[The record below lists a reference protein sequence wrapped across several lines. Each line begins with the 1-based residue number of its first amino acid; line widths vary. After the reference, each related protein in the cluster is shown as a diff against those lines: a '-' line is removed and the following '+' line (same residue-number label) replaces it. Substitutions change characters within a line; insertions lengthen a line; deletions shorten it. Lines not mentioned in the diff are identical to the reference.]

1 MTTIDLHTHVL
12 PERWPSWTER
22 SGYAGWIEL
31 APESPGCA
39 RMIQTTSVD
48 GSTPPRDF
56 RAVGAN
62 LWDPSARLREMDA
75 AGVDVQVLSTV
86 PVMFAYWARAGD
98 AHDLARL
105 LNDHVAGIMAGAPR
119 VRVGESKAGSAPARA
134 IPRFLG
140 LGTIPLQDPA
150 LACRELERCV
160 RELGLPGVQIGSHVE
175 GGERSGVSRAWNLD
189 EDALRPVFAEAER
202 LGAAV
207 FVHPW
212 DMMGSAE
219 MPRHWLPWLVGMP
232 AETCR
237 AIASVLMGGVL
248 DEFPRLRLCFAH
260 GGGSFAGT
268 IGRIEHG
275 FRVRPD
281 LCQTRTR
288 TSPREYVARPDGTPA
303 RFYVDSLVHDAE
315 ALRAIVRLLGDRRVA
330 LGSDYPFPL
339 GEERPGELIRSL
351 GIDRLSESRLLG
363 GTAMEFLGLG
373 GPASGA

>member
-12 PERWPSWTER
+12 PERWPSWTGR

-31 APESPGCA
+31 AHESPGCA

-62 LWDPSARLREMDA
+62 LWDASARLREMDA
-75 AGVDVQVLSTV
+75 VGVDVQVLSTV

-105 LNDHVAGIMAGAPR
+105 LNDHVAGIVAGAPR
-119 VRVGESKAGSAPARA
+119 VRVGERGSAPARA

-175 GGERSGVSRAWNLD
+175 AGERSGVSRAWNLD

-288 TSPREYVARPDGTPA
+288 TSPRESVARPDGTPA

-351 GIDRLSESRLLG
+351 GMGPMSELRLLG

>member
-1 MTTIDLHTHVL
+1 M
-12 PERWPSWTER
+12 
-22 SGYAGWIEL
+22 
-31 APESPGCA
+31 
-39 RMIQTTSVD
+39 
-48 GSTPPRDF
+48 
-56 RAVGAN
+56 
-62 LWDPSARLREMDA
+62 
-75 AGVDVQVLSTV
+75 
-86 PVMFAYWARAGD
+86 
-98 AHDLARL
+98 
-105 LNDHVAGIMAGAPR
+105 
-119 VRVGESKAGSAPARA
+119 
-134 IPRFLG
+134 
-140 LGTIPLQDPA
+140 
-150 LACRELERCV
+150 
-160 RELGLPGVQIGSHVE
+160 
-175 GGERSGVSRAWNLD
+175 SRAWNLD